1 MQRKGTQLLAIA
13 LAALIIALG
22 ARQLGWLEP
31 LENALWDTRVSL
43 LADPAKHDPN
53 IKIILIDQ
61 SSLDWAEESNRLS
74 WPWPREMYTAITDF
88 CVNGGAKAVIFD
100 MLFTEASLYGSGDDA
115 RFAASLA
122 KAPSV
127 GAVVLSDTQG
137 TQLTWPKGVNNRVN
151 SALSVTTKSESS
163 RAAFPVDVLARSF
176 TALGSVVA
184 TPDSDGILRRV
195 RLMSGFE
202 GRALPTL
209 ALAAHLATEESSGY
223 RLDAG
228 RFCLGVAC
236 TPLDS
241 DGNAVINFRGPSQ
254 TYDAFNA
261 AAIIQ
266 SKLLRDAGE
275 SGSVDPESFRG
286 SYVFVG
292 VSAPGLMDLKSTP
305 IQGVYPGVEVHATVL
320 DNLRHGDFVAMVPF
334 APMFALMLLLT
345 LAVTAGIRYGA
356 SLLYTAL
363 YPVTALALLA
373 AAGTLAYRYN
383 FWLELA
389 PALVALV
396 LAGLAA
402 FGLNYLIEGR
412 QRRFIRSA
420 FAQYLSPQ
428 VIETLIAQPETLKLG
443 GKRETLTLF
452 FSDIE
457 GFTTISTQMDAER
470 VAQFLNDYLG
480 LLSDAI
486 MALGGTI
493 DKYEGDA
500 IIAFWNAPLPQ
511 REHAE
516 LAVTAALKCQQ
527 LLEARNPYYLETY
540 GHAVKTRFGI
550 HTGEVIIGN
559 LGTEKRFDY
568 TFIGDAG
575 NLAARLESA
584 NKQFGSYVMISE
596 TTRAALPDTFYC
608 RTLGTIAVVGRAEPI
623 RVYEPMEVTKAQA
636 RMEGLQGFETALTLL
651 EDGDTAAARAAFE
664 ALGNADPVSRRYAQ
678 IAEAV
683 ETGRMRLEH
692 GVLILSE
699 K

>member
-1 MQRKGTQLLAIA
+1 MQHKRRQVLAISLAAVFIA
-13 LAALIIALG
+13 LAARAM
-22 ARQLGWLEP
+22 GWLAP
-31 LENALWDTRVSL
+31 FENTLWDYRVAL
-43 LADPAKHDPN
+43 LADPAEHDPQ
-53 IKIILIDQ
+53 ITIVLIDQ
-61 SSLDWAEESNRLS
+61 SSLDWAEESNGLS

-88 CVNGGAKAVIFD
+88 CIQGGAKAVIFD
-100 MLFTEASLYGSGDDA
+100 MLFSEASLYGPTDDE
-115 RFAASLA
+115 RFASAL
-122 KAPSV
+122 KKGTTV

-137 TQLTWPKGVNNRVN
+137 DQRRWPPGVENPVN
-151 SALSVTTKSESS
+151 TAAAGSWGQEHL
-163 RAAFPVDVLARSF
+163 RAAFPVDTLATAF
-176 TALGSVVA
+176 GALGSVVA

-195 RLMSGFE
+195 RLLSRFD
-202 GRALPTL
+202 GRVLPTL
-209 ALAAHLATEESSGY
+209 SLAALLRTRPAAYSQKEN
-223 RLDAG
+223 A
-228 RFCLGVAC
+228 FCLGGRC
-236 TPLDS
+236 TPLD
-241 DGNAVINFRGPSQ
+241 GNGHAVINFHGPSQ
-254 TYDAFNA
+254 TYDSLNA

-266 SKLLRDAGE
+266 SKLLRDSGE
-275 SGSVDPESFRG
+275 HGSVEPGRFRG

-305 IQGVYPGVEVHATVL
+305 VQGVYPGVEVHATVL
-320 DNLRHGDFVAMVPF
+320 DNLLHDDFVSMTPF
-334 APMFALMLLLT
+334 APMAALLLLLT
-345 LAVTAGIRYGA
+345 LAATAGIRYHGTLLQA
-356 SLLYTAL
+356 SL
-363 YPVTALALLA
+363 YPLGALLLLAGAGA
-373 AAGTLAYRYN
+373 AAYRYGA
-383 FWLELA
+383 WLELA
-389 PALVALV
+389 PSLLALV
-396 LAGLAA
+396 LASLAA

-596 TTRAALPDTFYC
+596 TTRSALPDTFYC
-608 RTLGTIAVVGRAEPI
+608 RPLGTISVVGRDAPI
-623 RVYEPMEVTKAQA
+623 RVYEPMEQA
-636 RMEGLQGFETALTLL
+636 ALQGRTEQFEAYESALELL
-651 EDGDTAAARAAFE
+651 YDGDLDAAGSRFE
-664 ALGNADPVSRRYAQ
+664 ALQSSDPVSAKYLQ
-678 IAEAV
+678 IVDALRD
-683 ETGRMRLEH
+683 GRMQLVE
-692 GVLILSE
+692 GVIKLTA